1 MAALLARLHEARRD
15 FAAVFG
21 NRNLRRLELAWA
33 FSIVATWAYNVTLIV
48 FAYDRGG
55 AGAVGLVG
63 ALRWVPAAVVT
74 PFAGLWADRY
84 DRRLLMVGSDF
95 GRAVLIAASAAA
107 VLAGSPAG
115 LVYALAAL
123 VGIAATPF
131 RPAEAAY
138 TPSLARMPE
147 ELGAANV
154 VAAAIESVG
163 IFAGPAIGGLLLAW
177 TSVASTLIVTAVA
190 IAASAVLLVG
200 IPVRGMPPEAA
211 ASVEGVT
218 EELLEGA
225 RAIWHD
231 RKIGLLVGLFS
242 AQTFV
247 DGLLGV
253 LIAVVALSY
262 LDGGASMVGWLNA
275 ATGVGGLV
283 GAVVAG
289 LLVGRGRLAGD
300 FGLGVLMFGLPLAL
314 VAASHSTLA
323 ALLLLGVLGIG
334 NTLTDVSAVTLLQR
348 AAPEEVVGRVFGVLE
363 SLLLLTV
370 ALGAA
375 LAPALVS
382 ALGTRGALIAAGV
395 LLPGLVVLASG
406 ALRRIDAAAKA
417 PIVEVEL
424 LRQVPF
430 FASLPEASIERLARR
445 ATDEH
450 VAAGAT
456 IVAQDEPGES
466 FYVVR
471 DGAAEVLVGG
481 ASTATLGTGGYFGEI
496 ALLRNVPRTATV
508 QARTDTDLLVLT
520 RDDFLTAI
528 VGYAPSLAS
537 AEAVVARRL
546 GRA

>member
-1 MAALLARLHEARRD
+1 VAALLARLHEARRD

-508 QARTDTDLLVLT
+508 QARTNTDLLVLT

>member
-1 MAALLARLHEARRD
+1 MRS
-15 FAAVFG
+15 VF
-21 NRNLRRLELAWA
+21 L
-33 FSIVATWAYNVTLIV
+33 
-48 FAYDRGG
+48 
-55 AGAVGLVG
+55 
-63 ALRWVPAAVVT
+63 
-74 PFAGLWADRY
+74 
-84 DRRLLMVGSDF
+84 
-95 GRAVLIAASAAA
+95 
-107 VLAGSPAG
+107 
-115 LVYALAAL
+115 
-123 VGIAATPF
+123 
-131 RPAEAAY
+131 
-138 TPSLARMPE
+138 
-147 ELGAANV
+147 
-154 VAAAIESVG
+154 
-163 IFAGPAIGGLLLAW
+163 
-177 TSVASTLIVTAVA
+177 
-190 IAASAVLLVG
+190 
-200 IPVRGMPPEAA
+200 
-211 ASVEGVT
+211 
-218 EELLEGA
+218 
-225 RAIWHD
+225 
-231 RKIGLLVGLFS
+231 
-242 AQTFV
+242 
-247 DGLLGV
+247 
-253 LIAVVALSY
+253 
-262 LDGGASMVGWLNA
+262 
-275 ATGVGGLV
+275 
-283 GAVVAG
+283 
-289 LLVGRGRLAGD
+289 
-300 FGLGVLMFGLPLAL
+300 LPLAL

-508 QARTDTDLLVLT
+508 QARTNTDLLVLT